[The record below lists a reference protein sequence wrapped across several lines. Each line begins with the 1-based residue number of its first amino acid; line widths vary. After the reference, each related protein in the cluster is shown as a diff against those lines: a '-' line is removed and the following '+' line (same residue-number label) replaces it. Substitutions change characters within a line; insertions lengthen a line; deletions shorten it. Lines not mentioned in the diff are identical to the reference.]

1 MEEIYIKGRA
11 KINLNLEVFE
21 KRKDN
26 YHNLESVFQK
36 VNLYDEMYIK
46 KIKEDKFKLNI
57 NIQELDKKKTL
68 FIKHM

>member
-46 KIKEDKFKLNI
+46 K
-57 NIQELDKKKTL
+57 
-68 FIKHM
+68 

>member
-46 KIKEDKFKLNI
+46 KIKEEKFKLNI
-57 NIQELDKKKTL
+57 NIQELDNKKTL